1 MSVPRHFG
9 NQIKNHLIHL
19 RIIIRERSRQ
29 IRMEIFDII
38 DENGNPTGKTVE
50 RSIAHAEGIRH
61 RTAHIWIIRR
71 KNGRTEILL
80 QKRSRN
86 KDSFPGKFDTSSA
99 GHIQAGDEPL
109 ESALRELKEELGIH
123 AVPEDLQFA
132 GKFPISF
139 AKEFHGKMFRDE
151 EIAFVYIYD
160 HPVEIDRLTLQK
172 EEVEEVQWFDLEE
185 VYEQCGKHRE
195 ITNIKERNS
204 HEKRFWCKTLYLSTA
219 SINDRHIWRGWQTGR
234 YECCLGRN
242 Q

>member
-1 MSVPRHFG
+1 
-9 NQIKNHLIHL
+9 
-19 RIIIRERSRQ
+19 
-29 IRMEIFDII
+29 MEIFDII

-61 RTAHIWIIRR
+61 RTAHLWIIRR

-195 ITNIKERNS
+195 IFCVPALGLGVVRRYLKSI
-204 HEKRFWCKTLYLSTA
+204 EK
-219 SINDRHIWRGWQTGR
+219 N
-234 YECCLGRN
+234 
-242 Q
+242 

>member
-1 MSVPRHFG
+1 
-9 NQIKNHLIHL
+9 
-19 RIIIRERSRQ
+19 
-29 IRMEIFDII
+29 MEIFDII

-139 AKEFHGKMFRDE
+139 AKEFHGKMFR
-151 EIAFVYIYD
+151 
-160 HPVEIDRLTLQK
+160 
-172 EEVEEVQWFDLEE
+172 EVEEVQCFDLEE
-185 VYEQCGKHRE
+185 TYQQCRQHRDKFCVPLGGLQLVRE
-195 ITNIKERNS
+195 FIKNNNNNEYKG
-204 HEKRFWCKTLYLSTA
+204 EKQS
-219 SINDRHIWRGWQTGR
+219 
-234 YECCLGRN
+234 
-242 Q
+242 